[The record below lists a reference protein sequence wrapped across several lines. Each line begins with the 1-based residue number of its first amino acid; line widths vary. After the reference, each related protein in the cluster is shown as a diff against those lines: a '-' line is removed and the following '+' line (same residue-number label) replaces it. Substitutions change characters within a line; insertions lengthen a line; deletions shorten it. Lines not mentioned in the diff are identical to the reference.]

1 MQIRKI
7 LRFGV
12 LPISVYAIAEL
23 RKLPVNQ
30 HNYNTVLLLLFMMV
44 FLVVVFG
51 NIAIQERARANALEE
66 SFNNYLE
73 KELLREF
80 ETIEEEKID
89 RT

>member
-7 LRFGV
+7 IRFGM
-12 LPISVYAIAEL
+12 LPLLVYAIAEL
-23 RKLPVNQ
+23 KKLPVNQ
-30 HNYNTVLLLLFMMV
+30 HNYNTILLLLFMMV

-51 NIAIQERARANALEE
+51 NIAVQERTRANALEE

-80 ETIEEEKID
+80 ETTEKGKD
-89 RT
+89 V